1 MHGPALPLWMQR
13 WLGGWSGVVVG
24 QLASLLVLAT
34 IWLPELTHFAVMVP
48 APHTAAVQA
57 MRSEPSDAL
66 LDELAAQSLG
76 GQPTL
81 SEAELLLSANR
92 LVTGWYEPRSLPSVR
107 TGPGFNVAAIE
118 APSPTTALLVAGLAP
133 VDVLVR
139 AYRIRGNPNYL
150 QTAELFLL
158 GFAEYERRMWVARG
172 LLWNDHAIAS
182 RINVL
187 IGFWRVW
194 RQAGRPT
201 AGVELAVMSLITRGA
216 AQLAKPGLFTAA
228 TNHGVM
234 QNIALMQAALAF
246 PQLPGRDRWL
256 SIAQERLDLQLPFY
270 LGPEGIVLEHS
281 AGYHQHGLTLVAMVL
296 RLEHLAGLPVRQH
309 LLRLYEE
316 GVNVLRLWRRPDS
329 TLPSFGNT
337 SSRGE
342 SFHGLL
348 KAKPD
353 LPLQAIPEEKP
364 ASSFGLFP
372 ISGYATTWS
381 GLEYWPNT
389 MSMSQTNVVW
399 SNFAGHGH
407 KHADEMS
414 LQIWA
419 DGKEWISNVGYWPY
433 GTPGYAQAISWPG
446 SNAPHAIGEER
457 TGLRQTRLLGYG
469 YGPASG
475 GSFLDLER
483 SSSAGGVFRRQILAL
498 KEGLWLILDT
508 SGTDPGGRETRR
520 LWTAGAGLDWLP
532 HGGGFTTAAGEKNL
546 RLVFAGSPAP
556 RSSLLKASP
565 DPFAGWLV
573 IDGRASPASSV
584 ALEQPAGGWLMTVLA
599 MEPDSSRSPASV
611 QVDFEAPDRW
621 SARLN
626 DSPNAHTI
634 RRAGE
639 HIEMDGHVVLQVGQ
653 GAQTAQSRELLAGSF
668 RRAIEQYPRS
678 RDLLRYRQRLTTPV
692 ILAAA
697 LQEVLVF
704 GVALRWSRAAVW
716 LRALSL
722 LGWIAVAAWL
732 RFAYLV

>member
-1 MHGPALPLWMQR
+1 MHGPALPFWMQR
-13 WLGGWSGVVVG
+13 WLGGWSGVIVG

-34 IWLPELTHFAVMVP
+34 IWLPELTHFAVMAP
-48 APHTAAVQA
+48 SPHTAAVQA

-66 LDELAAQSLG
+66 LDELAAQSLS

-81 SEAELLLSANR
+81 SEAELLVSADR

-118 APSPTTALLVAGLAP
+118 GPSPTTALLVAGLAP
-133 VDVLVR
+133 VEVLVR
-139 AYRIRGNPNYL
+139 AYRIRGNPSYL
-150 QTAELFLL
+150 QTAEHFLL
-158 GFAEYERRMWVARG
+158 GFAEYERRTWVAHG

-194 RQAGRPT
+194 RHAGRPT
-201 AGVELAVMSLITRGA
+201 AGVESAVMSLITRGA
-216 AQLAKPGLFTAA
+216 AQLAKPRLFTAA

-246 PQLPGRDRWL
+246 PQLPERDRWL
-256 SIAQERLDLQLPFY
+256 ATAQERLDLQLPFY

-296 RLEHLAGLPVRQH
+296 RLEHLAGLPLRQD

-316 GVNVLRLWRRPDS
+316 GVKVLRLWRRPDGS
-329 TLPSFGNT
+329 LPSFGNT

-348 KAKPD
+348 EANPD
-353 LPLQAIPEEKP
+353 LPLRALAEGKP

-372 ISGYATTWS
+372 ISGYATTWF
-381 GLEYWPNT
+381 GLEDW
-389 MSMSQTNVVW
+389 SSSISLSQTSVVW
-399 SNFAGHGH
+399 SNFTGHGH

-414 LQIWA
+414 LQIWV
-419 DGKEWISNVGYWPY
+419 DGREWISNVGYWPY
-433 GTPGYAQAISWPG
+433 GAPGYAQANSWSG
-446 SNAPHAIGEER
+446 SNAPHATGEPSA
-457 TGLRQTRLLGYG
+457 GSRQTRLLGYG
-469 YGPASG
+469 HAGG
-475 GSFLDLER
+475 GSFVDLER
-483 SSSAGGVFRRQILAL
+483 SSSAGLLFRRQILVL

-508 SGTDPGGRETRR
+508 SATDPGGRETRR
-520 LWTAGAGLDWLP
+520 QWTAGADLDWVP
-532 HGGGFTTAAGEKNL
+532 QGGGFTAAASEKKL
-546 RLVFAGSPAP
+546 RLLFAGSPAA
-556 RSSLLKASP
+556 RSSLLKASR

-573 IDGRASPASSV
+573 IDGRVSPASAV

-599 MEPDSSRSPASV
+599 MVPDSSRAPESI

-626 DSPNAHTI
+626 DSPHTHTI

-639 HIEMDGHVVLQVGQ
+639 HIEMNDHAVLQVGQ
-653 GAQTAQSRELLAGSF
+653 GPQTARPRERLAESF

-678 RDLLRYRQRLTTPV
+678 RDLLRYRQRLTPPV

-704 GVALRWSRAAVW
+704 GVASRWSRAAVW

-722 LGWIAVAAWL
+722 LGWIVVAVWL